1 MIRFSMAVCT
11 LVHIDRAVQAKKV
24 VPMVLALKRVSFI
37 FFMIFASINNSAARG
52 GEDPWTSDQV
62 VQPQDLAAVMKSA
75 PKERQPILLHVGFQ
89 FLYKNGHL
97 PDSLYVG
104 PANEESGLSHLRAE
118 LKDVPRTREIVI
130 YCGCC
135 PLKKCPNVRPAFKT
149 VQAMGFKNVKVLYL
163 QDNLEKNWI
172 EKGYPVEKR

>member
-1 MIRFSMAVCT
+1 MF
-11 LVHIDRAVQAKKV
+11 
-24 VPMVLALKRVSFI
+24 LALKRVSLVL
-37 FFMIFASINNSAARG
+37 FMIFASTNSPAVLG
-52 GEDPWTSDQV
+52 GEDPWASDQAL
-62 VQPQDLAAVMKSA
+62 QPQELAAVLKSA

-89 FLYKNGHL
+89 FLYKNGHI
-97 PDSLYVG
+97 PGSLYVG

-135 PLKKCPNVRPAFKT
+135 PLKKCPNVRPAFKV
-149 VQAMGFKNVKVLYL
+149 VQAMGFKSVKVLHL
-163 QDNLEKNWI
+163 QDNFEKNWI